1 MSELEEHYLLRVP
14 EAIADQLRAMIRD
27 RKMPQHGV
35 SFHLQSKFDIQ
46 VFSLVSTQ
54 LTKTKKK
61 KKKKKKKKNH
71 FELSTELDNSV
82 REGVFRCGTESV
94 RCSLLDLP
102 HNVETFVTTDN
113 VNFYKVL
120 LPCLFSFANNT
131 LTYIH
136 THSLALVC

>member
-61 KKKKKKKKNH
+61 KKKKKKKK
-71 FELSTELDNSV
+71 
-82 REGVFRCGTESV
+82 
-94 RCSLLDLP
+94 SL
-102 HNVETFVTTDN
+102 
-113 VNFYKVL
+113 
-120 LPCLFSFANNT
+120 
-131 LTYIH
+131 
-136 THSLALVC
+136 